1 MEGEKSSEGFEKL
14 LNVAEGELETLSVS
28 LFLCLS
34 VCLLLFF
41 FLPPSLSSWLFVFFF
56 PVSRPVR

>member
-1 MEGEKSSEGFEKL
+1 MEGEKSSERFEKL

-34 VCLLLFF
+34 VTVFF

>member
-1 MEGEKSSEGFEKL
+1 MEGEKSSERFEKL

-34 VCLLLFF
+34 VTVF

>member
-1 MEGEKSSEGFEKL
+1 MGGEKSSEGFEKL

-34 VCLLLFF
+34 VT
-41 FLPPSLSSWLFVFFF
+41 VFFPSSL
-56 PVSRPVR
+56 PV